1 MALSYEFSI
10 GSVRARENA
19 LFNKT
24 DIEQLLGCRT
34 EAELCQTL
42 SDKGYGSVADFDK
55 RLGRHTAAVW
65 AYLKSV
71 APDFA
76 VFTPFL
82 IQNDIHNFKVVL
94 KGIMSARDYYKA
106 LLISPST
113 LEHAVVIDAIEHR
126 NMSALPEWLQQPAAK
141 AYDQLAH
148 SGDAKASDAVLDKAL
163 MKEMLRFAQGFRS
176 AFLKEYINTTVF
188 YNNVKIALRAARTGA
203 DKNYLKAALVKTEG
217 FDRDSVIAAAVK
229 GSEALKTLL
238 QKTTAYGCRQAME
251 AFKTSPSDFEKF
263 VDDRL
268 MALARESCKR
278 ASEGAEPLLGYYL
291 GTEAEKKVLHI
302 IFSGIKTGTDR
313 DIIRERLRAI
323 YG

>member
-1 MALSYEFSI
+1 MALSYEYSI
-10 GSVRARENA
+10 GSVRAKETS
-19 LFNKT
+19 LFSKA
-24 DIEQLLGCRT
+24 DLEQFLGCASA
-34 EAELCQTL
+34 AEFCALL
-42 SDKGYGSVADFDK
+42 RDKGYGSGDDFASVAEDHMAK
-55 RLGRHTAAVW
+55 TW
-65 AYLKSV
+65 AYLKRV

-82 IQNDIHNFKVVL
+82 IQNDVHNFKVIL
-94 KGIMSARDYYKA
+94 KGTMSARDYYTA
-106 LLISPST
+106 LLLSPST
-113 LEHAVVIDAIEHR
+113 VEHDVMTAAVEHR
-126 NMSALPEWLQQPAAK
+126 DMRALPEWLRAAAEK
-141 AYDQLAH
+141 AYDLLAH
-148 SGDAKASDAVLDKAL
+148 TGDAKASDAVLDKAL
-163 MKEMLRFAQGFRS
+163 MKEMLRFAQSFRS

-313 DIIRERLRAI
+313 DIIRERLREI